1 MMKGICAAFAFA
13 ALAASWQG
21 PAQAAFPDQPI
32 KLVVPFAPGATIGPL
47 AQLVSEQL
55 SSDLGTPVYTEFKTG
70 AGGNIGADIVAKS
83 PGDGYTLLLGTISI
97 LTINPS
103 LYPDLPFDPVKD
115 FKPVSMLVTT
125 QNILVVNPESK
136 IQSVADLA
144 DYARQHPGQA
154 TFGSSGTGSTMHL
167 AGELFSTTAQV
178 KMTHVPYRG
187 GGPARSDLLG
197 GRLTLMFSDLSA
209 VPMVQAGKLR
219 ALAVTGSQRD
229 GRIPDI
235 PTMQESG
242 MKGFDVEP
250 WYGLVAP
257 ASTPDAVIAR
267 LNASV
272 RKVFD
277 KQQVRDALQNIGLRP
292 ASDLSVAYMA
302 GKIDS
307 DLGKWAPIVKSVDM
321 KTN

>member
-1 MMKGICAAFAFA
+1 
-13 ALAASWQG
+13 
-21 PAQAAFPDQPI
+21 
-32 KLVVPFAPGATIGPL
+32 
-47 AQLVSEQL
+47 
-55 SSDLGTPVYTEFKTG
+55 
-70 AGGNIGADIVAKS
+70 
-83 PGDGYTLLLGTISI
+83 
-97 LTINPS
+97 
-103 LYPDLPFDPVKD
+103 
-115 FKPVSMLVTT
+115 
-125 QNILVVNPESK
+125 
-136 IQSVADLA
+136 
-144 DYARQHPGQA
+144 
-154 TFGSSGTGSTMHL
+154 
-167 AGELFSTTAQV
+167 
-178 KMTHVPYRG
+178 VPYRG

-209 VPMVQAGKLR
+209 IPMVQAGKLR

-257 ASTPDAVIAR
+257 AGTPDAVIAG

-277 KQQVRDALQNIGLRP
+277 KQQVREALQNIGLRP